1 VTLSVPS
8 GAALSP
14 EDRAL
19 LRGDAYAWM
28 VTLDPGG
35 TPAASILWVDA
46 DETRV
51 LVNTA
56 EGRRKERNASRDPR
70 VTVAIE
76 RDPYSWISIEGVVE
90 ERVTGPEAETHIDAL
105 SRRYDGEPWTP
116 VPGQVRVLFK
126 IRPVRIVRYAK

>member
-1 VTLSVPS
+1 VTPASTPGVVLT
-8 GAALSP
+8 P

-19 LRGDAYAWM
+19 LRGDVYAWFI
-28 VTLDPGG
+28 TLDADG

-46 DETRV
+46 DDTRV

-70 VTVAIE
+70 VTVAVE
-76 RDPYSWISIEGVVE
+76 RDPYNWVSIEGVVD
-90 ERVTGPEAETHIDAL
+90 ERVTGPEAESHIDTL

-116 VPGQVRVLFK
+116 VEGQVRVLFK
-126 IRPVRIVRYAK
+126 IRPVRIVRYE

>member
-1 VTLSVPS
+1 LTLSVPAGS
-8 GAALSP
+8 SLTP

-19 LRGDAYAWM
+19 LRGDAYAWL
-28 VTLDPGG
+28 VTLDPDGS
-35 TPAASILWVDA
+35 PAASILWVDA

-70 VTVAIE
+70 VTVGIE
-76 RDPYSWISIEGVVE
+76 RDPYSWISIEGLVD

-116 VPGQVRVLFK
+116 VEGQVRVLFK
-126 IRPVRIVRYAK
+126 IRPVRIVRYRD

>member
-1 VTLSVPS
+1 MT
-8 GAALSP
+8 AASAAGSALTP

-19 LRGDAYAWM
+19 LREDVYAWF
-28 VTLDPGG
+28 VTLDADG

-70 VTVAIE
+70 VTVAVE
-76 RDPYSWISIEGVVE
+76 RDPYSWLSIEGVVD
-90 ERVTGPEAETHIDAL
+90 ERVTGPEAESHIDTL

-116 VPGQVRVLFK
+116 VEGQVRVLFK
-126 IRPVRIVRYAK
+126 IRPVRIVRYE

>member
-1 VTLSVPS
+1 MTAAPS
-8 GAALSP
+8 PSTELTP
-14 EDRAL
+14 KDREL
-19 LRGDAYAWM
+19 LRGDAYAWL
-28 VTLDPGG
+28 VTLDADG

-70 VTVAIE
+70 VTVAVE
-76 RDPYSWISIEGVVE
+76 RDPYHWLSIEGVVD
-90 ERVTGPEAETHIDAL
+90 ERVTGPEAEAHIDTL

-116 VPGQVRVLFK
+116 VQGQVRVLFK
-126 IRPVRIVRYAK
+126 IRPVRIVRYAE